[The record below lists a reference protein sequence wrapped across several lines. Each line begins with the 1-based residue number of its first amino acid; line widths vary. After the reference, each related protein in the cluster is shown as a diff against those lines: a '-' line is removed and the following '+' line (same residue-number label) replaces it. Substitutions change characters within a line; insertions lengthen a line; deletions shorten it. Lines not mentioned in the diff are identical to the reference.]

1 MLSDLVGAVL
11 ILQFVH
17 VCSFVQCGWTWYFH
31 SCFLEVIDVFAY
43 HRCCFPDRMV
53 SKREPPCLMGAG
65 EVPVEPRMVFAT
77 EGNLAYFRSGRFE
90 PLSMHHGHF
99 AAEPAAWPGIWL

>member
-1 MLSDLVGAVL
+1 
-11 ILQFVH
+11 
-17 VCSFVQCGWTWYFH
+17 
-31 SCFLEVIDVFAY
+31 
-43 HRCCFPDRMV
+43 
-53 SKREPPCLMGAG
+53 MGAG